1 MRHLCYAHEADAR
14 RVLPPRLRASNS
26 EVRLQRPHVVSF
38 SGELDI
44 WKESD
49 VEAKLRVLDGRCA
62 AVIDL
67 SAVRYLDSAFLS
79 ALVRLRRRL
88 PDCSITIVAATP
100 SVRRIFELTEMHR
113 LFEIVKTPPV

>member
-1 MRHLCYAHEADAR
+1 
-14 RVLPPRLRASNS
+14 LPPRFRASNS
-26 EVRLQRPHVVSF
+26 EVQVQRPHVVSF

-49 VEAKLRVLDGRCA
+49 VEAKLAALDGGRA
-62 AVIDL
+62 ALIDL

-100 SVRRIFELTEMHR
+100 SVRRIFELTEMHK
-113 LFEIVKTPPV
+113 LFEIVRTPPGAPA

>member
-1 MRHLCYAHEADAR
+1 
-14 RVLPPRLRASNS
+14 LPPRLRASNS
-26 EVRLQRPHVVSF
+26 EVEVQRPHVVSF

-49 VEAKLRVLDGRCA
+49 VEAKLAAFDGSCA

-67 SAVRYLDSAFLS
+67 AAVRYLDSAFLS

-88 PDCSITIVAATP
+88 PDCS
-100 SVRRIFELTEMHR
+100 R
-113 LFEIVKTPPV
+113 LYRCSIGDRSYRLAEFSSLKEQVYP

>member
-1 MRHLCYAHEADAR
+1 M
-14 RVLPPRLRASNS
+14 
-26 EVRLQRPHVVSF
+26 QRPRVVSF

-44 WKESD
+44 WKETD
-49 VEAKLRVLDGRCA
+49 VEAKLAALDGTCA

-88 PDCSITIVAATP
+88 PDCRITIVAATP
-100 SVRRIFELTEMHR
+100 SVNRIFELTEMHR
-113 LFEIVKTPPV
+113 LFEVVRTLPGASGSAADPRA

>member
-1 MRHLCYAHEADAR
+1 M
-14 RVLPPRLRASNS
+14 
-26 EVRLQRPHVVSF
+26 QRPHVVSF

-49 VEAKLRVLDGRCA
+49 VEAKLQALDGRCA
-62 AVIDL
+62 ALIDL

-88 PDCSITIVAATP
+88 PDCPITIVAVTP
-100 SVRRIFELTEMHR
+100 SVRRIFELTERHR
-113 LFEIVKTPPV
+113 LFEIGKALPE

>member
-1 MRHLCYAHEADAR
+1 M
-14 RVLPPRLRASNS
+14 
-26 EVRLQRPHVVSF
+26 QRPHVVSF

-49 VEAKLRVLDGRCA
+49 VEAKLTAIDGRGD

-88 PDCSITIVAATP
+88 PQCKITLVAATP

-113 LFEIVKTPPV
+113 LFEIVKTLPG

>member
-1 MRHLCYAHEADAR
+1 M
-14 RVLPPRLRASNS
+14 
-26 EVRLQRPHVVSF
+26 QRPHVVSF

-49 VEAKLRVLDGRCA
+49 VEAKLAAVDGSCA

-88 PDCSITIVAATP
+88 PDCSITIVAVTP
-100 SVRRIFELTEMHR
+100 VGAPHLRAHR
-113 LFEIVKTPPV
+113 DAPALRHRANPARAAG

>member
-1 MRHLCYAHEADAR
+1 
-14 RVLPPRLRASNS
+14 V
-26 EVRLQRPHVVSF
+26 QRPHVVSF

-49 VEAKLRVLDGRCA
+49 VQAKLAVLDGRREA
-62 AVIDL
+62 IIDL
-67 SAVRYLDSAFLS
+67 SAVRYLDSAFIS

-88 PDCSITIVAATP
+88 PDCKIAIVAVTP

-113 LFEIVKTPPV
+113 LFDIVKTLPE

>member
-1 MRHLCYAHEADAR
+1 MH
-14 RVLPPRLRASNS
+14 
-26 EVRLQRPHVVSF
+26 RPHVVSF

-49 VEAKLRVLDGRCA
+49 VEGKLQAFNGRCD

-88 PDCSITIVAATP
+88 PDCKITVVAATP

-113 LFEIVKTPPV
+113 LFDIVKTLPE

>member
-1 MRHLCYAHEADAR
+1 M
-14 RVLPPRLRASNS
+14 
-26 EVRLQRPHVVSF
+26 QRPHVVSF

-49 VEAKLRVLDGRCA
+49 VEAKLKALDGRFD

-88 PDCSITIVAATP
+88 PSCKITVVAVTP

-113 LFEIVKTPPV
+113 LFDIVKTLPE

>member
-1 MRHLCYAHEADAR
+1 
-14 RVLPPRLRASNS
+14 LPPRFRASNS
-26 EVRLQRPHVVSF
+26 EVQVQRPHVVSF

-49 VEAKLRVLDGRCA
+49 VEAKLKALNGRGD

-67 SAVRYLDSAFLS
+67 SGVRYLDSAFLS

-88 PDCSITIVAATP
+88 PACKITVVAVTP

-113 LFEIVKTPPV
+113 LFDIVKTLPE

>member
-1 MRHLCYAHEADAR
+1 M
-14 RVLPPRLRASNS
+14 P
-26 EVRLQRPHVVSF
+26 RPHVVSF

-44 WKESD
+44 WKETD
-49 VEAKLRVLDGRCA
+49 VEAKLAAFDGTCA

-88 PDCSITIVAATP
+88 PDCRITIVAATP
-100 SVRRIFELTEMHR
+100 SVKRIFELTEMHR
-113 LFEIVKTPPV
+113 LFEVVRTLPGTSSSAADPSA

>member
-1 MRHLCYAHEADAR
+1 
-14 RVLPPRLRASNS
+14 LPPRFRASHS
-26 EVRLQRPHVVSF
+26 EVQVQRPHVVSF

-49 VEAKLRVLDGRCA
+49 VEAKLTALDGSCA

-79 ALVRLRRRL
+79 ALVRLRKRL
-88 PDCSITIVAATP
+88 PTCPITLVASTP

-113 LFEIVKTPPV
+113 LFDIVRTLPS